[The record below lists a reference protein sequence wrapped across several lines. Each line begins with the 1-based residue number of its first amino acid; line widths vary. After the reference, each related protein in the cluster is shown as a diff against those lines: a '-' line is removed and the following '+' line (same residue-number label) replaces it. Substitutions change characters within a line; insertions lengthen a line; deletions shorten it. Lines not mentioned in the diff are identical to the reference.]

1 MDPLIRTNLE
11 KPYARPDVTRRP
23 RLMEAL
29 AAGLDKR
36 LIMVVAPAGYGK
48 TTLLAQWLHE
58 AGLKATWLSL
68 DPERHD
74 FTAFLAYFVAA
85 IQSIDPR
92 LGKRV
97 QSLTK
102 GAQMP
107 PVTKLVGMLINEL
120 SELPRNAVF
129 VLEDYHLVHDREVH
143 ELISALVSRW
153 PQHILLVIS
162 SRSDPPLPLP
172 EWRGR
177 GYLAEIRAEK
187 MRFTDE
193 EAEAFLTSEIGVALP
208 DHVTGDLLSLTEGW
222 ITGLKL
228 AAISIRDRSTRR
240 GMGEQIELVP
250 DLIPEA
256 RNNRHIADYLLEDVF
271 SRQPRAIRE
280 FLMRTSILNRFSAPL
295 CDALNKDDT
304 TEQSKPENGTQSTL
318 RWIERSN
325 LFIVPLDDEG
335 RWFRYHHLFREL
347 LANRLRQ
354 KHDAHVI
361 SGLHV
366 RAGEWLAGAGYFE
379 DALLHYLKAGDL
391 QRAADLVEQ
400 QKHAL
405 LNSDDWRTLE
415 RWLNLLPDDVV
426 QSRPALLLSRAWVM
440 QFRGRPAVVAVAVKA
455 AHDLLSVI
463 ETNDTAICALR
474 GEMESLLAQA
484 AFFNRRFDEAIVRS
498 EMALE
503 HTPRS
508 SIYVRGNAIILYGLS
523 VQAAGKSIENLN
535 RLNETLIEDVT
546 GQSPN
551 TIRVMLTLA
560 WMDCISG
567 EWTKARGKAEY
578 ALKARGVQR

>member
-1 MDPLIRTNLE
+1 
-11 KPYARPDVTRRP
+11 
-23 RLMEAL
+23 
-29 AAGLDKR
+29 
-36 LIMVVAPAGYGK
+36 
-48 TTLLAQWLHE
+48 
-58 AGLKATWLSL
+58 
-68 DPERHD
+68 
-74 FTAFLAYFVAA
+74 
-85 IQSIDPR
+85 
-92 LGKRV
+92 
-97 QSLTK
+97 
-102 GAQMP
+102 
-107 PVTKLVGMLINEL
+107 
-120 SELPRNAVF
+120 
-129 VLEDYHLVHDREVH
+129 
-143 ELISALVSRW
+143 
-153 PQHILLVIS
+153 
-162 SRSDPPLPLP
+162 
-172 EWRGR
+172 
-177 GYLAEIRAEK
+177 

-546 GQSPN
+546 GQSPS
-551 TIRVMLTLA
+551 TIRVVLTFA

-578 ALKARGVQR
+578 ALKLAESRDSVLLAGWAHFFLGLCDYQQNKLEQAVLHLDMVVQNRYSGVHWFCAVGSMAKRSMSHLAQGKLEQADETAKWLDEFAIETRDPDAHGRNQVLSGASECAEEGNSPGHELGEYGKRQTRFAALYPA